1 MIVVDRIEGNRAV
14 VEFDGEIIDID
25 PRDGGIW
32 YSKLLS
38 NRIGHI
44 DPRTLLG
51 GALGRGADLGDAL
64 REAEERLARL
74 KALSPPG
81 DEFDL

>member
-14 VEFDGEIIDID
+14 VEFDGEIIDI
-25 PRDGGIW
+25 PVTC
-32 YSKLLS
+32 L
-38 NRIGHI
+38 
-44 DPRTLLG
+44 PQ
-51 GALGRGADLGDAL
+51 GAGEGAVLVFTRAEAPDAL